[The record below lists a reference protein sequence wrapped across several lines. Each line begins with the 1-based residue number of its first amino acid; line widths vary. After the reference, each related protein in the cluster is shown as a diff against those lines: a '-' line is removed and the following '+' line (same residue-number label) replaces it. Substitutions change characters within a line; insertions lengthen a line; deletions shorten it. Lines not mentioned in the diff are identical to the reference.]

1 MHAYKDIETRDLLK
15 MIPIEDVVEYHG
27 IYKLIYVY
35 GIEETLD
42 RIGEEE
48 ILKYIEAKGLL
59 AEILRNKTNS
69 DTNESNH

>member
-27 IYKLIYVY
+27 KRNLIPEI

-42 RIGEEE
+42 WIGEEE
-48 ILKYIEAKGLL
+48 ILKYIEATGLL
-59 AEILRNKTNS
+59 NAIKKKFLNQEEI
-69 DTNESNH
+69 